1 MMIFLLILL
10 VVLIWLI
17 FSLCQASAIADRH
30 MEIAFAKWL
39 NEHPEEAQQHLNGEI
54 I

>member
-1 MMIFLLILL
+1 MMILLILL
-10 VVLIWLI
+10 IVLIWLI
-17 FSLCQASAIADRH
+17 FSLCQVSAIADRR